1 MKYVFSVLLLFPV
14 IAQAGPLE
22 CLRENLSSE
31 THFARV
37 AFSEIDSSTPLESL
51 SGIYIYLREVTDN
64 KLIKN
69 LEAKRLINPE
79 DWKKASDQL
88 KENAW
93 RTYGSQTINDWFK
106 GREFVLS
113 LPKDRPIDNGLL
125 KEIHKIVSENH
136 KFYGFEGRRLL
147 ERLRRG
153 EISKQELDALSKRA
167 FENNEELAG
176 TPHSSLKGIFRHEPI
191 DQIIHRGSSFKEDGS
206 RYFTKSE
213 LKELRKNKYITVDES
228 SIKKIGENA
237 YTGVTRYEDVNK
249 ISEAVENI
257 LKNSERKLKRAKTLK
272 QVVEI
277 VVSMEKD
284 LISVHPFLD
293 GNGRSIRL
301 LGDYVLGRYNLPP
314 SLYPNESD
322 LTMPFNEAMDFR
334 IKGMKD
340 YLKEHQKHLTEN
352 QRTSTK

>member
-1 MKYVFSVLLLFPV
+1 MKHVFLFLLLFSV
-14 IAQAGPLE
+14 IAQASSLE
-22 CLRENLSSE
+22 CLKTQFSSE
-31 THFARV
+31 IHFSRA
-37 AFSEIDSSTPLESL
+37 AFSKIGSSTSLESL
-51 SGIYIYLREVTDN
+51 SGIYTHLREVTDH

-79 DWKKASDQL
+79 DWKKASSQL

-93 RTYGSQTINDWFK
+93 RTYGNQTINDWFK
-106 GREFVLS
+106 GREHVLS

-136 KFYGFEGRRLL
+136 KFHGFEGRRLL
-147 ERLRRG
+147 ERFHRG
-153 EISKQELDALSKRA
+153 EISRKELDTLQKRA
-167 FENNEELAG
+167 FEKNEELAG
-176 TPHSSLKGIFRHEPI
+176 TPHSSLRGIFRHEPI

-213 LKELRKNKYITVDES
+213 LDELRKNKYITVDES
-228 SIKKIGENA
+228 SIKQIGENA

-249 ISEAVENI
+249 ISEAVKSI
-257 LKNSERKLKRAKTLK
+257 LRNSEKKLKTARTPR

-301 LGDYVLGRYNLPP
+301 LGDYVLSRYNLPP

-322 LTMPFNEAMDFR
+322 LTMPFNDAVDFH

-340 YLKEHQKHLTEN
+340 YLKEHQKHMKESQKGN
-352 QRTSTK
+352 VK

>member
-153 EISKQELDALSKRA
+153 EISREEFKALQKRA

-176 TPHSSLKGIFRHEPI
+176 TPHSSLKGIFRHDPI
-191 DQIIHRGSSFKEDGS
+191 DQIVHRGSSFKEDGS
-206 RYFTKSE
+206 RYFTQSE
-213 LKELRKNKYITVDES
+213 LEELKKNMYITADES
-228 SIKKIGENA
+228 SIQQIGENA
-237 YTGVTRYEDVNK
+237 YTGISHYEDVNK
-249 ISEAVENI
+249 IGEAVKSI
-257 LKNSERKLKRAKTLK
+257 LRHSERKLKRAKTPR

-277 VVSMEKD
+277 VVAMEKD

-293 GNGRSIRL
+293 GNGQSIRL
-301 LGDYVLGRYNLPP
+301 LGDYVLSRYNLPP

-322 LTMPFNEAMDFR
+322 LTMPFNETVDFR
-334 IKGMKD
+334 IKGMED
-340 YLKEHQKHLTEN
+340 YLKEHQKHMKESQQQN
-352 QRTSTK
+352 IK